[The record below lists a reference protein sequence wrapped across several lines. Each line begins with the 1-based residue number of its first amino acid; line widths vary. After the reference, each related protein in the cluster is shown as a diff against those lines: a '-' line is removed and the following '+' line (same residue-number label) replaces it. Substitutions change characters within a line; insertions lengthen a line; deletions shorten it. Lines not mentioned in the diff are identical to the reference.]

1 MISIRPKHFMSST
14 GCCESGG
21 LCGLTH
27 LEGKVA
33 TGHPVDVG
41 GELVRVAAVLER
53 EVYSGKRARV
63 CYNEIRTLHRQ
74 IHQCLI

>member
-1 MISIRPKHFMSST
+1 MRST

-41 GELVRVAAVLER
+41 GELVRVAAILER
-53 EVYSGKRARV
+53 EVCSARRASV
-63 CYNEIRTLHRQ
+63 LLHRDSHFAQ
-74 IHQCLI
+74 VDTPVPRVIPNADSQG

>member
-1 MISIRPKHFMSST
+1 MRST

-41 GELVRVAAVLER
+41 GELVRVAAVLEL
-53 EVYSGKRARV
+53 ELGSNCRANKFGPGSDI
-63 CYNEIRTLHRQ
+63 CHDYGHNS
-74 IHQCLI
+74 CPYAA

>member
-1 MISIRPKHFMSST
+1 MSST

-41 GELVRVAAVLER
+41 GELVRVAAVLELGHALAAGEQLALEPLGDHR
-53 EVYSGKRARV
+53 VVRGRVAERAG
-63 CYNEIRTLHRQ
+63 HRG
-74 IHQCLI
+74 